1 MLKTASAMP
10 ALKGSAM
17 QESKRVV
24 LWFLGITVVIS
35 WPLFLSSLWY
45 PQFAPVAWTL
55 AMFAP
60 GIAAIVANRLIA
72 GESVGALR
80 LGRLG
85 PKRYYLWALLTPPAL
100 SVVALFFTVLLGAG
114 ELDLTFSTVR
124 AALPEGVEQGPIP
137 LGLIVVVQ
145 ALVAILL
152 GSLIN
157 TIPAMGEELGWRG
170 FLLPRLMYLGKWRA
184 IVLSN
189 VIWGLWHAPAILQ
202 GHNYPETPV
211 LGVFLMVGFCL
222 LIGIFLSWVYLA
234 TRSPWAPA
242 LGHGALNASAALPLL
257 FLRPGVN
264 ITFGG
269 TLASLSGWVGMILF
283 VLWLVATRRL
293 DLTEE
298 VSSSE
303 G

>member
-1 MLKTASAMP
+1 MH
-10 ALKGSAM
+10 
-17 QESKRVV
+17 ESKRVV
-24 LWFLGITVVIS
+24 PWFLGITVVIS

-45 PQFAPVAWTL
+45 PQLALVAWTL

-60 GIAAIVANRLIA
+60 GIAAIITTRLIA
-72 GESVGALR
+72 RESLGTLR

-85 PKRYYLWALLTPPAL
+85 PKRYYLWALLVPPAL
-100 SVVALFFTVLLGAG
+100 SVVALLFTVILGAG
-114 ELDLTFSTVR
+114 EFDPTLSLVR
-124 AALPEGVEQGPIP
+124 QSLPEGFEQGPIP
-137 LGLIVVVQ
+137 LELIVAAQ
-145 ALVAILL
+145 ALAAILL

-269 TLASLSGWVGMILF
+269 TLASLSGWIGMILF
-283 VLWLVATRRL
+283 AIWLVGTRRL
-293 DLTEE
+293 DVTEQI
-298 VSSSE
+298 SSSE
-303 G
+303 E

>member
-1 MLKTASAMP
+1 MH
-10 ALKGSAM
+10 
-17 QESKRVV
+17 ESKRVV
-24 LWFLGITVVIS
+24 PWFLGITVVIS

-45 PQFAPVAWTL
+45 PQLALVAWTL

-60 GIAAIVANRLIA
+60 GIAAIITTRLIA
-72 GESVGALR
+72 RESLGTLR

-85 PKRYYLWALLTPPAL
+85 PKRYYLWALLVPPAL
-100 SVVALFFTVLLGAG
+100 SIVALLFTVLLGTG
-114 ELDLTFSTVR
+114 EFDPTLSVVR
-124 AALPEGVEQGPIP
+124 QSLPEGFEQGPLP
-137 LGLIVVVQ
+137 LGLIVAAQ
-145 ALVAILL
+145 ALAAILL

-269 TLASLSGWVGMILF
+269 TLASLSGWIGMILF
-283 VLWLVATRRL
+283 AIWLVGTRRL
-293 DLTEE
+293 DVTEQI
-298 VSSSE
+298 SSSE
-303 G
+303 E

>member
-1 MLKTASAMP
+1 
-10 ALKGSAM
+10 M
-17 QESKRVV
+17 QESKRVI

-45 PQFAPVAWTL
+45 PQFTLVAWML

-60 GIAAIVANRLIA
+60 SIAAIVTTRLIA
-72 GESVGALR
+72 GENLGTLR
-80 LGRLG
+80 LRRLG

-100 SVVALFFTVLLGAG
+100 ALVALLFTVLLGAG

-124 AALPEGVEQGPIP
+124 AALPEGFEQGPIP
-137 LGLIVVVQ
+137 LGLIVAAQ
-145 ALVAILL
+145 ALAAILL

-157 TIPAMGEELGWRG
+157 TIPALGEELGWRG

-184 IVLSN
+184 ILLSN
-189 VIWGLWHAPAILQ
+189 VIWGVWHAPAILQ

-211 LGVFLMVGFCL
+211 LGVFLMIGFCL

-242 LGHGALNASAALPLL
+242 LGHGAINASAALPLL
-257 FLRPGVN
+257 FLRPDVN

-283 VLWLVATRRL
+283 VLWLVGTRRL
-293 DLTEE
+293 DVRQE
-298 VSSSE
+298 VSE
-303 G
+303 

>member
-1 MLKTASAMP
+1 MH
-10 ALKGSAM
+10 
-17 QESKRVV
+17 ESKRVV
-24 LWFLGITVVIS
+24 PWFLGITVVIS

-45 PQFAPVAWTL
+45 PQLALVAWTL

-60 GIAAIVANRLIA
+60 GIAAIITTRLIA
-72 GESVGALR
+72 RESLGTLR

-85 PKRYYLWALLTPPAL
+85 PKRYYLWALLVPPAL
-100 SVVALFFTVLLGAG
+100 SIVALLFTVLLGTG
-114 ELDLTFSTVR
+114 EFDPTLSVVR
-124 AALPEGVEQGPIP
+124 QSLPEGFEQGPLP
-137 LGLIVVVQ
+137 LGLIVAAQ
-145 ALVAILL
+145 ALAAILL

-269 TLASLSGWVGMILF
+269 TLASLSGWVGLILF
-283 VLWLVATRRL
+283 VLWLVGTRRL
-293 DLTEE
+293 DVTEQI
-298 VSSSE
+298 SSSE
-303 G
+303 E

>member
-1 MLKTASAMP
+1 
-10 ALKGSAM
+10 
-17 QESKRVV
+17 V
-24 LWFLGITVVIS
+24 IIS

-45 PQFAPVAWTL
+45 PQFTLVAWML

-60 GIAAIVANRLIA
+60 GIAAIVTTRLIA
-72 GESVGALR
+72 GESLGTLR

-85 PKRYYLWALLTPPAL
+85 PKRYYLWALLVPPAL
-100 SVVALFFTVLLGAG
+100 SIVALLFTVLLGAG
-114 ELDLTFSTVR
+114 EVDPTLSTVR
-124 AALPEGVEQGPIP
+124 ATLPEGFEQGPIP
-137 LGLIVVVQ
+137 LGLIVVAQ
-145 ALVAILL
+145 ASVAILL

-211 LGVFLMVGFCL
+211 LGVFLMVGLSL
-222 LIGIFLSWVYLA
+222 LMGIILSWLYLA

-242 LGHGALNASAALPLL
+242 LGHGALNASAALPML

-269 TLASLSGWVGMILF
+269 TLASLSGWVGLILF
-283 VLWLVATRRL
+283 VLWLVGTRRL
-293 DLTEE
+293 DVRQE
-298 VSSSE
+298 VASNE